1 MVAHKGKQRAPPSG
15 PHPPPAA
22 AALRCCRVNKR
33 TNARGRGA
41 APGRAPRQRRPD
53 ERGHTFKTPPRRS
66 KRLGTPAPARAFD
79 DRPRAP
85 PAVLCHSNAHTE
97 PRPMATANTYV
108 NVKRVFNTQPEVM
121 GFVINVGE
129 VVNARMMTRP
139 LMTVLLSIQAGLLL
153 SFGVMMSCQVG
164 GRWGSSTGVNNFVFA
179 GFGIPFGLTFI
190 VLCQGCE
197 LITANYMFCTFA
209 CLAAKPE
216 DRAAEI
222 KATLINWV
230 VCWTFNLLGAIL
242 HFVVFAWQTG
252 LIMTVAVDNDNYAD
266 SGNALEHNNMIYY
279 KNSAA
284 FQEHFNNGD
293 FCSTGSNKYGNICKL
308 IKAAKAKCTQHFGT
322 ALIRGAG
329 CNWMVCLAI
338 WLQMIATEPISKFI
352 MIWLPIELFISSGFD
367 HLVVNEFLIPGGI
380 IVGGK
385 FLDSRINWGNA
396 FWFNF
401 IPVTIGSIVGAWFLV
416 IPFWFVNK
424 DGFWKRQEREAAAK
438 AAKEEKVV
446 EA

>member
-1 MVAHKGKQRAPPSG
+1 
-15 PHPPPAA
+15 
-22 AALRCCRVNKR
+22 
-33 TNARGRGA
+33 
-41 APGRAPRQRRPD
+41 
-53 ERGHTFKTPPRRS
+53 
-66 KRLGTPAPARAFD
+66 
-79 DRPRAP
+79 
-85 PAVLCHSNAHTE
+85 
-97 PRPMATANTYV
+97 MATANTYV

-139 LMTVLLSIQAGLLL
+139 LMTVLLSIQASARGVLVENSPSIDAASAASSPRRVSPTVDRRRGLLL

-252 LIMTVAVDNDNYAD
+252 LIMTVAVDNKNYAD
-266 SGNALEHNNMIYY
+266 GGGALENNNKIFYE
-279 KNSAA
+279 NSEA
-284 FQEHFNNGD
+284 FIEHFNNGD

-380 IVGGK
+380 IVGGSYI
-385 FLDSRINWGNA
+385 DSRVNFYNA
-396 FWFNF
+396 FWNNF
-401 IPVTIGSIVGAWFLV
+401 IPVTIGSVIGAWFLV
-416 IPFWFVNK
+416 FPFWLVNK
-424 DGFWKRQEREAAAK
+424 DGWEAKLKREAEAAGVP
-438 AAKEEKVV
+438 AEKLT

>member
-1 MVAHKGKQRAPPSG
+1 
-15 PHPPPAA
+15 
-22 AALRCCRVNKR
+22 
-33 TNARGRGA
+33 
-41 APGRAPRQRRPD
+41 
-53 ERGHTFKTPPRRS
+53 
-66 KRLGTPAPARAFD
+66 
-79 DRPRAP
+79 
-85 PAVLCHSNAHTE
+85 
-97 PRPMATANTYV
+97 MATANTYV

-129 VVNARMMTRP
+129 VVNAHDDAAAHDRAAVNSGWAPLELRRHDVLPGRRP
-139 LMTVLLSIQAGLLL
+139 LGL
-153 SFGVMMSCQVG
+153 VD
-164 GRWGSSTGVNNFVFA
+164 GRQQLVFA
-179 GFGIPFGLTFI
+179 GSHPLRLTLI

-252 LIMTVAVDNDNYAD
+252 LIMTVAVDNKNYAD
-266 SGNALEHNNMIYY
+266 SGGALENNNKIFYE
-279 KNSAA
+279 NSAA

-367 HLVVNEFLIPGGI
+367 HLVVNEFLIP
-380 IVGGK
+380 
-385 FLDSRINWGNA
+385 
-396 FWFNF
+396 
-401 IPVTIGSIVGAWFLV
+401 
-416 IPFWFVNK
+416 
-424 DGFWKRQEREAAAK
+424 AASSS
-438 AAKEEKVV
+438 AARTST
-446 EA
+446 AA

>member
-1 MVAHKGKQRAPPSG
+1 M
-15 PHPPPAA
+15 
-22 AALRCCRVNKR
+22 
-33 TNARGRGA
+33 
-41 APGRAPRQRRPD
+41 
-53 ERGHTFKTPPRRS
+53 
-66 KRLGTPAPARAFD
+66 
-79 DRPRAP
+79 
-85 PAVLCHSNAHTE
+85 
-97 PRPMATANTYV
+97 
-108 NVKRVFNTQPEVM
+108 KRVFNTQPEVM

-164 GRWGSSTGVNNFVFA
+164 GRWGSSVGVNNFVFA

-209 CLAAKPE
+209 CLAAAPE
-216 DRAAEI
+216 DRAEQI
-222 KATLINWV
+222 KATCVNWV
-230 VCWTFNLLGAIL
+230 VCWVFNLLGAVL

-252 LIMTVAVDNDNYAD
+252 LIMTVAVDNKNYAD
-266 SGNALEHNNMIYY
+266 STGALENNNKIFYP
-279 KNSAA
+279 NSAA
-284 FQEHFNNGD
+284 FKSD
-293 FCSTGSNKYGNICKL
+293 FADGTFCTSARGNICKL
-308 IKAAKAKCTQHFGT
+308 IKAARGKCTQHFTT
-322 ALIRGAG
+322 AIIRGCG

-380 IVGGK
+380 IVGGSYI
-385 FLDSRINWGNA
+385 DSRVNWGNA
-396 FWFNF
+396 FWYNF
-401 IPVTIGSIVGAWFLV
+401 FPVTLGSIVGAWFLV
-416 IPFWFVNK
+416 FPFWLINK
-424 DGFWKRQEREAAAK
+424 DGWEAKMKREAEAAGDK
-438 AAKEEKVV
+438 LAKSTELVD

>member
-1 MVAHKGKQRAPPSG
+1 
-15 PHPPPAA
+15 
-22 AALRCCRVNKR
+22 
-33 TNARGRGA
+33 
-41 APGRAPRQRRPD
+41 
-53 ERGHTFKTPPRRS
+53 
-66 KRLGTPAPARAFD
+66 
-79 DRPRAP
+79 
-85 PAVLCHSNAHTE
+85 
-97 PRPMATANTYV
+97 
-108 NVKRVFNTQPEVM
+108 M

-139 LMTVLLSIQAGLLL
+139 LMTVLLSIQAGLVL

-164 GRWGSSTGVNNFVFA
+164 GRWGSSTGVNNFV
-179 GFGIPFGLTFI
+179 
-190 VLCQGCE
+190 
-197 LITANYMFCTFA
+197 FA

-252 LIMTVAVDNDNYAD
+252 LIMTVAVDNKNYAD
-266 SGNALEHNNMIYY
+266 SGGALENNNKIFYE
-279 KNSAA
+279 NSAA

-338 WLQMIATEPISKFI
+338 WLQMIATEPISK
-352 MIWLPIELFISSGFD
+352 
-367 HLVVNEFLIPGGI
+367 
-380 IVGGK
+380 
-385 FLDSRINWGNA
+385 
-396 FWFNF
+396 
-401 IPVTIGSIVGAWFLV
+401 
-416 IPFWFVNK
+416 
-424 DGFWKRQEREAAAK
+424 
-438 AAKEEKVV
+438 
-446 EA
+446 

>member
-1 MVAHKGKQRAPPSG
+1 
-15 PHPPPAA
+15 
-22 AALRCCRVNKR
+22 
-33 TNARGRGA
+33 
-41 APGRAPRQRRPD
+41 
-53 ERGHTFKTPPRRS
+53 
-66 KRLGTPAPARAFD
+66 
-79 DRPRAP
+79 
-85 PAVLCHSNAHTE
+85 
-97 PRPMATANTYV
+97 
-108 NVKRVFNTQPEVM
+108 
-121 GFVINVGE
+121 
-129 VVNARMMTRP
+129 
-139 LMTVLLSIQAGLLL
+139 
-153 SFGVMMSCQVG
+153 MMSCQVG

-279 KNSAA
+279 KNSEDFIAA
-284 FQEHFNNGD
+284 YLDTSEETG
-293 FCSTGSNKYGNICKL
+293 FCKSGNYAKANICKL
-308 IKAAKAKCTQHFGT
+308 IGAARDKCTQHFGT

-380 IVGGK
+380 IVGGSYI
-385 FLDSRINWGNA
+385 DSRVNWGNA
-396 FWFNF
+396 FWYNF
-401 IPVTIGSIVGAWFLV
+401 IPVTIGSVIGAWFLV
-416 IPFWFVNK
+416 FPFWLVNK
-424 DGFWKRQEREAAAK
+424 DGWEAKLKREAEAAG
-438 AAKEEKVV
+438 APAEKLT

>member
-1 MVAHKGKQRAPPSG
+1 MVAH
-15 PHPPPAA
+15 
-22 AALRCCRVNKR
+22 N
-33 TNARGRGA
+33 
-41 APGRAPRQRRPD
+41 
-53 ERGHTFKTPPRRS
+53 
-66 KRLGTPAPARAFD
+66 
-79 DRPRAP
+79 
-85 PAVLCHSNAHTE
+85 VLAHSNAHTL
-97 PRPMATANTYV
+97 PRPDPYENKYV

-121 GFVINVGE
+121 GFVICVGE
-129 VVNARMMTRP
+129 TINDRMLKRPFMTF
-139 LMTVLLSIQAGLLL
+139 LLSLQAGLLL
-153 SFGVMMSCQVG
+153 SFGVLMSCQVG

-279 KNSAA
+279 KNSEDFIAA
-284 FQEHFNNGD
+284 FTDTSDTG
-293 FCSTGSNKYGNICKL
+293 FCKGGNYAKANICKL
-308 IKAAKAKCTQHFGT
+308 IGAARAKCTQHFGT

-380 IVGGK
+380 IVGGRYI
-385 FLDSRINWGNA
+385 DDRINWGNA

-401 IPVTIGSIVGAWFLV
+401 FPVTLGSIVGAWFLV
-416 IPFWFVNK
+416 FPFWLINK
-424 DGFWKRQEREAAAK
+424 DGWYASCAKGQGAPADMQAVSKIVDGKPEEA
-438 AAKEEKVV
+438 
-446 EA
+446 

>member
-1 MVAHKGKQRAPPSG
+1 
-15 PHPPPAA
+15 
-22 AALRCCRVNKR
+22 
-33 TNARGRGA
+33 
-41 APGRAPRQRRPD
+41 
-53 ERGHTFKTPPRRS
+53 
-66 KRLGTPAPARAFD
+66 
-79 DRPRAP
+79 
-85 PAVLCHSNAHTE
+85 
-97 PRPMATANTYV
+97 MATANTYV

-279 KNSAA
+279 KNSEDFIAA
-284 FQEHFNNGD
+284 YLDTSEETG
-293 FCSTGSNKYGNICKL
+293 FCKSGNYAKANICKL
-308 IKAAKAKCTQHFGT
+308 IGAAQKKCTQHFGT

-380 IVGGK
+380 IVGGSYI
-385 FLDSRINWGNA
+385 DSRVNWGNA
-396 FWFNF
+396 FWYNF
-401 IPVTIGSIVGAWFLV
+401 IPVTIGSVIGAWFLV
-416 IPFWFVNK
+416 FPFWLVNK
-424 DGFWKRQEREAAAK
+424 DGWEAKLKREAEAAG
-438 AAKEEKVV
+438 APAEKLT